1 MGADLINEIQQK
13 SNQLTT
19 AITELKKR
27 GRIKS
32 ITESEYR
39 VAMATKLLE
48 LRDLGHPVTIIGD
61 LARGNRDIA
70 DLRLKRDIAETEYN
84 VALEYINV
92 TKLQIRILEN
102 QIGREW
108 GNSK

>member
-1 MGADLINEIQQK
+1 MGIELINEIQEK
-13 SNQLTT
+13 SNTLTS

-27 GRIKS
+27 GRVKS
-32 ITESEYR
+32 ITESEFR
-39 VAMATKLLE
+39 IALATKLLE
-48 LRDLGHPVTIIGD
+48 LRDLGHPVTIIG
-61 LARGNRDIA
+61 
-70 DLRLKRDIAETEYN
+70 RLKRDIAETEYN
-84 VALEYINV
+84 VALEFINV

>member
-1 MGADLINEIQQK
+1 L
-13 SNQLTT
+13 
-19 AITELKKR
+19 
-27 GRIKS
+27 
-32 ITESEYR
+32 
-39 VAMATKLLE
+39 ATKLLE

-61 LARGNRDIA
+61 IARGNRDIA
-70 DLRLKRDIAETEYN
+70 ELRLKRDIAETEYN
-84 VALEYINV
+84 VALEFINV

>member
-1 MGADLINEIQQK
+1 MGIELINEIQEK
-13 SNQLTT
+13 SNTLTS

-32 ITESEYR
+32 ITESEFR
-39 VAMATKLLE
+39 IALATKLLE

-61 LARGNRDIA
+61 IARGNRDIA
-70 DLRLKRDIAETEYN
+70 ELRLKRDIAETEYN
-84 VALEYINV
+84 VALEFINV